1 MDTSNAIH
9 PDCKS
14 HTGATISLGWRLVSS
29 MSKRQKI
36 NPRSST
42 EVELIKDDDVLPEF
56 LWSRYF
62 IEAKGLEVK
71 EAVMHQDNL
80 SAMLL

>member
-9 PDCKS
+9 PDCNN

-42 EVELIKDDDVLPEF
+42 EVELIKDDGVLPEF
-56 LWSRYF
+56 LWSRYS
-62 IEAKGLEVK
+62 IEAKGFKVK